1 MGEHP
6 NPDKTEERF
15 TFSLDLYLNAGIRPG
30 DFLYCVL
37 CNDLKG
43 AIQRADM
50 YSQINL
56 KHIVAYLIEYF
67 PPNAWGSEE
76 KVHKHIR
83 EVSKQ
88 VYGKD

>member
-30 DFLYCVL
+30 
-37 CNDLKG
+37 
-43 AIQRADM
+43 
-50 YSQINL
+50 
-56 KHIVAYLIEYF
+56 IEYF

>member
-50 YSQINL
+50 YSPLSISL
-56 KHIVAYLIEYF
+56 PMRGGVKKRSISTFGKCPSRSMER
-67 PPNAWGSEE
+67 
-76 KVHKHIR
+76 IR
-83 EVSKQ
+83 
-88 VYGKD
+88 